1 MANPKRRHSKARTA
15 KRRAQYK
22 VERIPQTQECPNCGN
37 AKLMHR
43 ACPTCGQYR
52 GLTVVQVDSEYV

>member
-15 KRRAQYK
+15 KRRSQYK
-22 VERIPQTQECPNCGN
+22 VKNVPTTHECPNCSH

-43 ACPTCGQYR
+43 ACPTCGHYR
-52 GLTVVQVDSEYV
+52 GRPVVERPDYV

>member
-22 VERIPQTQECPNCGN
+22 VKSVPTTQECPNCSN

-43 ACPTCGQYR
+43 ACPTCGHYR
-52 GLTVVQVDSEYV
+52 GRAVVEVEGEVY

>member
-22 VERIPQTQECPNCGN
+22 VKSVPTTQECPNCSH

-43 ACPTCGQYR
+43 ACPTCGHYR
-52 GLTVVQVDSEYV
+52 GREVVAVKGYV

>member
-22 VERIPQTQECPNCGN
+22 VKNLPVMQECSNCGSD
-37 AKLMHR
+37 KLMHR
-43 ACPTCGQYR
+43 ACPTCGHYR
-52 GLTVVQVDSEYV
+52 GRAVLVRAEYA

>member
-22 VERIPQTQECPNCGN
+22 VKSVPTTQECPNCGH

-43 ACPTCGQYR
+43 ACPTCGHYR
-52 GLTVVQVDSEYV
+52 GRTVVEVEGEVY

>member
-22 VERIPQTQECPNCGN
+22 VKNIPVTHACDNCGE
-37 AKLMHR
+37 AKILHR
-43 ACPTCGQYR
+43 ACPTCGHYR
-52 GLTVVQVDSEYV
+52 GRAVIEREDFA

>member
-15 KRRAQYK
+15 TRRAQYK
-22 VERIPQTQECPNCGN
+22 VKSVPQTQECSNCGS

-43 ACPTCGQYR
+43 ACPTCGHYR
-52 GLTVVQVDSEYV
+52 GRAVIEKPDFV

>member
-22 VERIPQTQECPNCGN
+22 VKSVPTPHECPNCGN
-37 AKLMHR
+37 AKLRHR
-43 ACPTCGQYR
+43 ACPTCGHYR
-52 GLTVVQVDSEYV
+52 GRAVLETSEDYV

>member
-22 VERIPQTQECPNCGN
+22 VTQNIQLQECPNCGS
-37 AKLMHR
+37 AKMYHR
-43 ACPTCGQYR
+43 ACPACGHYR
-52 GLTVVQVDSEYV
+52 GRAVVEREYV